1 MAQSINTFAVVL
13 LAFPFYLAQKGRLV
27 GYIDLAK
34 PGAENT
40 ATVTPAAT
48 AAGASSA
55 PSENQGSGMDTAA
68 LMQKFSEASAL
79 FT

>member
-1 MAQSINTFAVVL
+1 MAQPLNTFAVVL

-34 PGAENT
+34 PGK
-40 ATVTPAAT
+40 T
-48 AAGASSA
+48 AAASTAA
-55 PSENQGSGMDTAA
+55 PVADATPEAKTGQMDTAS
-68 LMQKFSEASAL
+68 LMQVFSDTSAL

>member
-1 MAQSINTFAVVL
+1 MAQPLNTFAVVL

-34 PGAENT
+34 PGK
-40 ATVTPAAT
+40 T
-48 AAGASSA
+48 AAASTAA
-55 PSENQGSGMDTAA
+55 PVADATTPEAKTGQMDTAS
-68 LMQKFSEASAL
+68 LMQVFSDTSAL